1 MNITFLIGLGAL
13 IFLNIILS
21 FMVVKLNQRI
31 SQFTRGNN
39 GLTLETLIKKLIVDQ
54 ETCVKNHDQLVTTMQ
69 DIHARVETSHRG
81 FFMMRYNAFEHT
93 GGNQSFSCVFLDELG
108 TGMVLSN
115 LYSRER
121 SNIFAKPI
129 VAFKSEVE
137 LSKEEKEVIKQATAS
152 LRA

>member
-93 GGNQSFSCVFLDELG
+93 GGNQSFSTTFLNEHGDG
-108 TGMVLSN
+108 VIISS
-115 LYSRER
+115 LYSREHV
-121 SNIFAKPI
+121 SVFSKP
-129 VAFKSEVE
+129 VQNKGSEYE
-137 LSKEEKEVIKQATAS
+137 LSEEERESLETAMGK
-152 LRA
+152 LK